1 MLKLFTYFRSTLF
14 ILLNRFTGKQ
24 KTRKQID
31 TPNETAPLIR
41 KGTKAEKIG
50 RVWDAKGLCR
60 EEHRKLNWMDFSI
73 IEHCIN
79 ESVSGN
85 PQENW
90 FLWVKK
96 KYCNQKKGC
105 GLVLGSGDGSLERHG
120 IALEMCDCFD
130 AFDVSEKS
138 VEFARSEAQKGGFAD
153 KVNYQTSDIN
163 HITLPKNKYDMTFCA
178 MSLHHFSRLEQVLEQ
193 IKHSLKPD
201 GLFIFNEYVGPSQFQ
216 WTDKQLQIIN
226 AILELLPK
234 KYRKDLSRLGLTAKK
249 EVLRPPI
256 EDMERIDPSEAIRS
270 AEIIP
275 LVGKHFTILEKVDYG
290 GTLLHTLL
298 HNIVGNFDP
307 QKEEDTAL
315 LKLLYY
321 LEMLLIKE
329 EVLESDFTLVV
340 AAKKKK
346 SITPSANSHLFGFGN
361 FCRAKKQLFL
371 RGFDRR

>member
-1 MLKLFTYFRSTLF
+1 MLKLLKYFRSTLF
-14 ILLNRFTGKQ
+14 ILLNRFTGKR
-24 KTRKQID
+24 TNREEI
-31 TPNETAPLIR
+31 TSPNETAAQIQ
-41 KGTKAEKIG
+41 KGSKAERAG

-79 ESVSGN
+79 QSVSGK

-90 FLWVKK
+90 FLWVKE
-96 KYCNQKKGC
+96 KYCKQKRDC
-105 GLVLGSGDGSLERHG
+105 GLVLGCGDGSLEKHG
-120 IALEMCDCFD
+120 IALEVCDSFD

-138 VEFARSEAQKGGFAD
+138 IDFARNEAQKGGFAPR
-153 KVNYQTSDIN
+153 VNYQTCDIN
-163 HITLPKNKYDMTFCA
+163 QITLPENKYGITFCA
-178 MSLHHFSRLEQVLEQ
+178 MSLHHFSRLEHVLEQ
-193 IKHSLKPD
+193 IKRSLKPD

-226 AILELLPK
+226 AILELLPEE
-234 KYRKDLSRLGLTAKK
+234 YRKDLSRLGLTVKK
-249 EVLRPPI
+249 EVFRPAI

-298 HNIVGNFDP
+298 HNIVGNFDT
-307 QKEEDTAL
+307 QKEEDVAL
-315 LKLLYY
+315 LKLLHY

-329 EVLESDFTLVV
+329 EVLESDFTVVV
-340 AAKKKK
+340 AAKKNK
-346 SITPSANSHLFGFGN
+346 
-361 FCRAKKQLFL
+361 
-371 RGFDRR
+371 D

>member
-1 MLKLFTYFRSTLF
+1 MARFFNYLKTTLPILF
-14 ILLNRFTGKQ
+14 NRFTDKRNHQ
-24 KTRKQID
+24 VESS
-31 TPNETAPLIR
+31 PSSETAAR
-41 KGTKAEKIG
+41 AQKGSKAERAG

-79 ESVSGN
+79 ESVSGK
-85 PQENW
+85 PHENW
-90 FLWVKK
+90 FLWVRERFFK
-96 KYCNQKKGC
+96 QKKDR
-105 GLVLGSGDGSLERHG
+105 GLVLGCGDGSLEKHG
-120 IALEMCDCFD
+120 IALGVCDRFD

-138 VEFARSEAQKGGFAD
+138 VEFARGEAQKGGFAD
-153 KVNYQTSDIN
+153 RVNYQTCDIN
-163 HITLPKNKYDMTFCA
+163 QIALPENKYDVTFCA
-178 MSLHHFSRLEQVLEQ
+178 MSLHHFARLVHVLEQ

-226 AILELLPK
+226 AILELLPE
-234 KYRKDLSRLGLTAKK
+234 KYRKDLSRLGLTVKK
-249 EVLRPPI
+249 EVIRPTI

-307 QKEEDTAL
+307 QKEEDVAL
-315 LKLLYY
+315 LKLLHY
-321 LEMLLIKE
+321 LEMVLIKE

-340 AAKKKK
+340 AAKE
-346 SITPSANSHLFGFGN
+346 NDH
-361 FCRAKKQLFL
+361 
-371 RGFDRR
+371 

>member
-1 MLKLFTYFRSTLF
+1 MLKIFKYFKSTLLIF
-14 ILLNRFTGKQ
+14 FNRFTVKRNHQ
-24 KTRKQID
+24 EESNP
-31 TPNETAPLIR
+31 PNETASQIQ
-41 KGTKAEKIG
+41 KGSKAERAG

-73 IEHCIN
+73 IEHGIN

-90 FLWVKK
+90 FLWVKE
-96 KYCNQKKGC
+96 KYCKQKKSC
-105 GLVLGSGDGSLERHG
+105 GLVLGCGDGSLEKHG
-120 IALEMCDCFD
+120 IALAVCDCFD

-153 KVNYQTSDIN
+153 KINYQTCDIN
-163 HITLPKNKYDMTFCA
+163 HITLPKDKYDVAFCA
-178 MSLHHFSRLEQVLEQ
+178 MSLHHFSRLEYVLGQ
-193 IKHSLKPD
+193 IKHALKPD

-226 AILELLPK
+226 EILELLPE
-234 KYRKDLSRLGLTAKK
+234 KYRKDLSRLGLTVKR
-249 EVLRPPI
+249 EVFRPTI

-307 QKEEDTAL
+307 QKEEDVTV

-340 AAKKKK
+340 AARKK
-346 SITPSANSHLFGFGN
+346 S
-361 FCRAKKQLFL
+361 Q
-371 RGFDRR
+371 